1 MATHKSWPPTRITTT
16 PISGTI
22 IELKQEGITPIQSVS
37 GCMAAIRIFISR
49 EIHTVQTTSMTP
61 INSAKITTR
70 IAATLNRN
78 MMITKP
84 KTTTPDSITMIIR
97 VTKTLMKLTATALV
111 MEKSARIHMKLI
123 MANTDMFMVVG
134 AATLAQAIVTSI
146 WETLQDRKQLI
157 TWCWCWLWP

>member
-37 GCMAAIRIFISR
+37 GCMAAIR
-49 EIHTVQTTSMTP
+49 

>member
-1 MATHKSWPPTRITTT
+1 MT

-22 IELKQEGITPIQSVS
+22 IELKQEGIAPIQSVS
-37 GCMAAIRIFISR
+37 GCMAAIQIFISR

-61 INSAKITTR
+61 INSVKITTR
-70 IAATLNRN
+70 IATTLNRN

-111 MEKSARIHMKLI
+111 MEKNPKVHMKLI
-123 MANTDMFMVVG
+123 MAYTDMFMVVG

-157 TWCWCWLWP
+157 T